1 MRLIWHSFHLIME
14 TCKGI
19 PDVVP
24 GCRFSEILYR
34 GGNSMTKGRLFFR
47 RLNRGL
53 ALGVILVL
61 AVVLY
66 TVITGQSFRSADK
79 PEIEAMAETYLS
91 DLAAFH
97 VNFEEQVCGHELT
110 EEEIDAR
117 MKEFSDF
124 IAPYFAYKRSGA
136 LSGVAAQ
143 NIDEIMSAYREYL
156 KEGTAGEILSLEL
169 TMQEAPYGITITKT
183 GPRNATAFLNLDG
196 VLQTRGIAYQGLYV
210 PGSSENWSYII
221 APDGYYQEDGASQE
235 DPSKIYESR
244 CAGCM
249 MLYLEKIDGEW
260 KIVYVGNAYISVYET
275 RLIEGGTK
283 G

>member
-1 MRLIWHSFHLIME
+1 
-14 TCKGI
+14 
-19 PDVVP
+19 
-24 GCRFSEILYR
+24 
-34 GGNSMTKGRLFFR
+34 MTKGRLFFR

-124 IAPYFAYKRSGA
+124 ICS
-136 LSGVAAQ
+136 
-143 NIDEIMSAYREYL
+143 
-156 KEGTAGEILSLEL
+156 
-169 TMQEAPYGITITKT
+169 
-183 GPRNATAFLNLDG
+183 
-196 VLQTRGIAYQGLYV
+196 VLCL
-210 PGSSENWSYII
+210 
-221 APDGYYQEDGASQE
+221 
-235 DPSKIYESR
+235 
-244 CAGCM
+244 
-249 MLYLEKIDGEW
+249 
-260 KIVYVGNAYISVYET
+260 
-275 RLIEGGTK
+275 
-283 G
+283 